1 MFVRFREM
9 MVLSDDGALAVKV
22 VADSHSVVD
31 LHEAGG
37 ARVAIALLGLW
48 LRLRDLPIR
57 VLEFINMVVPHN
69 NSSEFISRTVS
80 LITAP
85 TSKVPT

>member
-1 MFVRFREM
+1 M

-22 VADSHSVVD
+22 VADSHFVVD

-37 ARVAIALLGLW
+37 ARVAIALGLW